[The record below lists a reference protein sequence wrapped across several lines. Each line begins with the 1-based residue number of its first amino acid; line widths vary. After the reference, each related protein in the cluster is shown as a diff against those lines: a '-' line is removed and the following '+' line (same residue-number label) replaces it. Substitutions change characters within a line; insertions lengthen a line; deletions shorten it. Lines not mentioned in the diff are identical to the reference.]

1 MDKKHF
7 KRTLVTAALPYA
19 NGPIHLGHLAGAY
32 LPADIFVRF
41 KRLKNEEILFICG
54 SDEHG
59 VPITITAEKEG
70 VSPKVIIDRYHEM
83 NKKAF
88 EDFGMSFDNYSRTSL
103 PLHHKTAQEF
113 FLKFYENGILKQKKE
128 MQYFDE
134 KARMFLPDRYL
145 VGTCPYCKSEDAR
158 GDQCENC
165 GSYLNPTDL
174 INPKSRITG
183 ETPVLKETIHWYF
196 PLGDYQ
202 ERLEKYIAEKNEQ
215 EGWKENVLNYCKSW
229 FQEGLQDRAVTRDLD
244 WGVKV
249 PVEGF
254 ENKVLYVWFEA
265 VLGYIS
271 STKEWAEKKGNPDEW
286 KKYWLDSET
295 KYLAFIGKDNVV
307 FHCIVFPA
315 MLMAWNDH
323 SEEKYILPDNVPAN
337 EFLNYEGLKFSKS
350 RGWGIDLKDFLEHF
364 QPDPLRYYLTSILP
378 ENRDSDFYWRDFQAK
393 NNNELADIFGNFVNR
408 TLTFAAR
415 HFNLQVPEAKKFS
428 ELDKELIKQL
438 PEYKKRIEEL
448 FERIRLKDAL
458 NEIMNLARFANK
470 YFNDS
475 QPWKTIKEDPEQ
487 CATTINLSIQ
497 LIRTLSIMFSP
508 IIPFTSEKIFNLL
521 NLNDESLKKWNGC
534 EELKISTG
542 HKLNEPEIIFI
553 KIEDKVIEPYI
564 KSQEKPV
571 EKKME
576 TKVNEIS
583 IDEFKRVEIRVAKVV
598 DCEAIQKSKKLLKVK
613 VDLGFETRQ
622 VVAGLAEYY
631 KPEELI
637 GKKVLIVSNLREAKL
652 MNESSR
658 GMILAVEDENKNLK
672 LVTVDDS
679 LPLGSILR

>member
-70 VSPKVIIDRYHEM
+70 VSPKVIIDRYHEI

-128 MQYFDE
+128 MQYFDD
-134 KARMFLPDRYL
+134 KAKMFLPDRYL
-145 VGTCPYCKSEDAR
+145 MGTCPHCKSEDAR

-174 INPKSRITG
+174 INPKSKITG
-183 ETPVLKETIHWYF
+183 ETPVLKETTHWYF

-271 STKEWAEKKGNPDEW
+271 STKEWAEKKGIPDEW

-307 FHCIVFPA
+307 FHCIVYPA
-315 MLMAWNDH
+315 ILMAWNDH
-323 SEEKYILPDNVPAN
+323 SDEKYILPDNVPAN

-364 QPDPLRYYLTSILP
+364 HPDPLRYYLTSILP
-378 ENRDSDFYWRDFQAK
+378 ENRDTDFYWRDFQAK

-408 TLTFAAR
+408 TLTFTAR

-428 ELDKELIKQL
+428 DLDKDLIKQL

-448 FERIRLKDAL
+448 FEKIRLKDAL

-470 YFNDS
+470 YFNNS
-475 QPWKTIKEDPEQ
+475 QPWKTIKEDPDQ

-497 LIRTLSIMFSP
+497 LIRTLAIMLSP
-508 IIPFTSEKIFNLL
+508 IIPFTSEKIFGLL
-521 NLNDESLKKWNGC
+521 NLTDESLKKWNDC
-534 EELKISTG
+534 EELKISAG
-542 HKLNEPEIIFI
+542 HKLNQPEIIFT
-553 KIEDKVIEPYI
+553 KIEDKVIEPYL

-571 EKKME
+571 EQNVE
-576 TKVNEIS
+576 TKVKEIS
-583 IDEFKRVEIRVAKVV
+583 IDEFKKVEIRVAKVV
-598 DCEAIQKSKKLLKVK
+598 ECEAIQESKKLLKVK
-613 VDLGFETRQ
+613 VDLGYETRQ
-622 VVAGLAEYY
+622 VVAGLAEFYN
-631 KPEELI
+631 PEELI
-637 GKKVLIVSNLREAKL
+637 GKKVLIVSNLKEAKL